1 MKSWLVILAV
11 PVVAACAHDPTDS
24 TSLSRGD
31 RLPPRVIG
39 LDSLRAVNGS
49 TLPCCGIAG
58 GALTFY
64 YPTNPTVFVATPDGM
79 APKECVIGVPNGEL
93 LNPRKGVAV
102 SMEGDTIPLLPCTAG
117 EYRLTV
123 QDSGGGADQV
133 VSSGTYTW
141 APDSLWHSLTLT
153 LIDSRLSPVMT
164 QAHSDTIDVSV
175 WGRSYLFQVISGY

>member
-1 MKSWLVILAV
+1 MKSWPVILAV
-11 PVVAACAHDPTDS
+11 TAVAACAHDPTGSNTLSDQ
-24 TSLSRGD
+24 SL
-31 RLPPRVIG
+31 PRVIG

-49 TLPCCGIAG
+49 NLPCCGIVG

-64 YPTNPTVFVATPDGM
+64 YPSHPTDYIPTPGGM
-79 APKECVIGVPNGEL
+79 VPKECVIGVPEGEL
-93 LNPRKGVAV
+93 LNPRRGVAV
-102 SMEGDTIPLLPCTAG
+102 SAGGDTIPELPCTTG

-123 QDSGGGADQV
+123 QGTVGAGDQV
-133 VSSGTYTW
+133 VSSGTYIW